1 MQQGRRTR
9 LSWLSIYDSSQA
21 LGSTPRAGKGHTD
34 SVTFSVL
41 PYLCHNEAS
50 LEILDCCPHLQDR
63 QQMQPRESASGGCN
77 DIVPPAS
84 LAGKS
89 LGTEADT
96 EVPRR
101 MPALRLTLTQA
112 SGLVR

>member
-1 MQQGRRTR
+1 
-9 LSWLSIYDSSQA
+9 
-21 LGSTPRAGKGHTD
+21 
-34 SVTFSVL
+34 
-41 PYLCHNEAS
+41 
-50 LEILDCCPHLQDR
+50 
-63 QQMQPRESASGGCN
+63 MQPRESASGGCN